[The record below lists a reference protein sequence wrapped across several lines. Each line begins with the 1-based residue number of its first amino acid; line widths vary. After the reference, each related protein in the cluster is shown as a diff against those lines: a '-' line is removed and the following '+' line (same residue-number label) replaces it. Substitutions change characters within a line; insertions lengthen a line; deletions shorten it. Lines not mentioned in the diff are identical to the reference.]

1 MVTAKNAGFS
11 AASQQRVEQGAQQ
24 TALGEALAQAT
35 DWARQALTMQQSL
48 LAGLARSQ
56 QLEARRLA
64 ALYSV
69 DDERVASA
77 LARGE
82 RYAGMQSEILDR
94 ATQIG
99 HVVGTFQKDGLF
111 TGYVLQ
117 TDGTPAV
124 GHVVLLRISSVVNRK
139 GATGGKATTDATG
152 WFSID
157 TGIAAPPP
165 VGTAPGSG
173 GVDKPIL
180 IHVERLV
187 DRLMGELSEHQVAAP
202 PPPPPAPAPT
212 SGPPPVSNPPPGNEG
227 LGTDVT
233 IFDPTG
239 RAVFEDPIPPTFA
252 ETTSEF
258 RVYTLFSQSGLK
270 NASMRRRG

>member
-11 AASQQRVEQGAQQ
+11 TASQQRVEQGAQQ

-56 QLEARRLA
+56 QLEAKRLA
-64 ALYSV
+64 ALYSA

-99 HVVGTFQKDGLF
+99 HVVDTFQKDGLF

-124 GHVVLLRISSVVNRK
+124 GYVVLLRISSVVNRK

-157 TGIAAPPP
+157 TGIAAPAPPPTPP
-165 VGTAPGSG
+165 VGTAPGNG
-173 GVDKPIL
+173 VVDKPIL
-180 IHVERLV
+180 VHVERLV
-187 DRLMGELSEHQVAAP
+187 DRLMGELADHQVAAP
-202 PPPPPAPAPT
+202 APPPT
-212 SGPPPVSNPPPGNEG
+212 SGPPPVANPPPGNDG

-239 RAVFEDPIPPTFA
+239 RAVLEDPIPPTFA

-270 NASMRRRG
+270 NATIRRKG